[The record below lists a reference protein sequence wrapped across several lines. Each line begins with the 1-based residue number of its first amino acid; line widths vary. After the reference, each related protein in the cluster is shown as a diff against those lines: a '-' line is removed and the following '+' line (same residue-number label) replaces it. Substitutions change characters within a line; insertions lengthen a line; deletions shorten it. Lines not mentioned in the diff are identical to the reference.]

1 MMTPEQMQNRKPAEK
16 EEKAA
21 KPDYALQSG
30 KTELAPKVEKAQKA
44 VPPKQAEKAALTERA
59 KRSAPAESAPKPE
72 HVCKIEKTELA
83 PKVEKAQK
91 ALPPEQVEKA
101 ALTERAKR
109 SAPAESVP
117 KPEHVC
123 KTEKT
128 ELAPKAEKAKK
139 AVPPKQAEKAALTER
154 AKRSAPAEKAASSTK
169 KGKMYEEQVAAY
181 IKALGYQIREQNFRC
196 FYGEIDLI
204 AQKGKDLFLIEVKG
218 QRQDYQAELKVN
230 YAKRQRIL
238 NASAEYLRCCNLWQD
253 YAVHYDVAV
262 VTGNQV
268 HYYADAFEW

>member
-1 MMTPEQMQNRKPAEK
+1 MMTPEQMQNRKLEEK

-30 KTELAPKVEKAQKA
+30 KTELAPKAEKAQKA
-44 VPPKQAEKAALTERA
+44 APDEK
-59 KRSAPAESAPKPE
+59 
-72 HVCKIEKTELA
+72 V
-83 PKVEKAQK
+83 V
-91 ALPPEQVEKA
+91 
-101 ALTERAKR
+101 
-109 SAPAESVP
+109 
-117 KPEHVC
+117 
-123 KTEKT
+123 
-128 ELAPKAEKAKK
+128 
-139 AVPPKQAEKAALTER
+139 
-154 AKRSAPAEKAASSTK
+154 SSTK

-204 AQKGKDLFLIEVKG
+204 AQKGKDLFFIEVKG

-238 NASAEYLRCCNLWQD
+238 NVSAEYLRCCNLWQD

>member
-1 MMTPEQMQNRKPAEK
+1 MMMPEQMQNRKPAEK

-44 VPPKQAEKAALTERA
+44 VPPKQVVKTAPTERA
-59 KRSAPAESAPKPE
+59 KRSAPAEFA
-72 HVCKIEKTELA
+72 
-83 PKVEKAQK
+83 
-91 ALPPEQVEKA
+91 
-101 ALTERAKR
+101 
-109 SAPAESVP
+109 P

-128 ELAPKAEKAKK
+128 ELAPKVKK
-139 AVPPKQAEKAALTER
+139 AQKAA
-154 AKRSAPAEKAASSTK
+154 PDEKVVSSTK

-204 AQKGKDLFLIEVKG
+204 AQKGKDLFFIEVKG

>member
-1 MMTPEQMQNRKPAEK
+1 MMTPEQMQNRKLEEK

-30 KTELAPKVEKAQKA
+30 KTELAPKAEKAQKA
-44 VPPKQAEKAALTERA
+44 V
-59 KRSAPAESAPKPE
+59 
-72 HVCKIEKTELA
+72 
-83 PKVEKAQK
+83 
-91 ALPPEQVEKA
+91 PPEQVEKA

-128 ELAPKAEKAKK
+128 ELAPKAEKA
-139 AVPPKQAEKAALTER
+139 QKAA
-154 AKRSAPAEKAASSTK
+154 PDEKVVSSTK

-204 AQKGKDLFLIEVKG
+204 AQKGKDLFFIEVKG

-238 NASAEYLRCCNLWQD
+238 NVSAEYLRCCNLWQD

>member
-30 KTELAPKVEKAQKA
+30 KTELAPKVEKAQ
-44 VPPKQAEKAALTERA
+44 
-59 KRSAPAESAPKPE
+59 
-72 HVCKIEKTELA
+72 
-83 PKVEKAQK
+83 
-91 ALPPEQVEKA
+91 
-101 ALTERAKR
+101 
-109 SAPAESVP
+109 
-117 KPEHVC
+117 
-123 KTEKT
+123 
-128 ELAPKAEKAKK
+128 K